1 MELDTKNQ
9 LQRCDGNG
17 ERKEHVVY
25 KGKDVKWEQE
35 QNNFITKCDKI
46 YDKRLIIP
54 NTVIRI
60 GNWCSQDFLLFRQY

>member
-46 YDKRLIIP
+46 Y
-54 NTVIRI
+54 TTT
-60 GNWCSQDFLLFRQY
+60 